1 MQIKSDNANIIYL
14 ILDGSKTTNKE
25 TFLVEIV
32 DLLKFPDYY
41 DEFDNNY
48 IFKWDWDDLS
58 KHLKEVVKFWENENP
73 EYIEPVSDEQGVIP
87 SNLIVKVI
95 WLDPLDFSEYNPDD
109 FKTAINILKEITIDK
124 DNILDFVLAS
134 SINAIDI

>member
-32 DLLKFPDYY
+32 DLLKFPDYS

-87 SNLIVKVI
+87 SNLTVKVI

-124 DNILDFVLAS
+124 DNILDFVLAG
-134 SINAIDI
+134 SIDAIDI